1 MQTRING
8 TLTLRNG
15 RRTID
20 GIFITEDAVI
30 NNRAEIYTYST
41 VSEGTINGNGTLWAH
56 VTSKPIGGIIATLQ
70 TIIYYGDTIISL
82 RYLQIMSGS
91 CVITSPTGHGNIV
104 S

>member
-20 GIFITEDAVI
+20 ALLITEDAVI

-56 VTSKPIGGIIATLQ
+56 ISSRPIGGVISTLEV
-70 TIIYYGDTIISL
+70 IIYYPIDKSFVLPIVFGALVSENNLRLPEGSL
-82 RYLQIMSGS
+82 
-91 CVITSPTGHGNIV
+91 T
-104 S
+104 